1 MTARYTTHKKQRTWV
16 VDWWRTSGRI
26 HVCGGAARTG
36 TRTRFGAASRS
47 DHRQCL
53 SAWHRSTR
61 PPVVLCDVQHA
72 SDMAILQQ
80 QKKLNHTLTM
90 PKLVRQQP
98 L

>member
-1 MTARYTTHKKQRTWV
+1 MCVGVPHGRERARDSERRVAGPTIV
-16 VDWWRTSGRI
+16 TS
-26 HVCGGAARTG
+26 
-36 TRTRFGAASRS
+36 AASP
-47 DHRQCL
+47 HG
-53 SAWHRSTR
+53 HRSTR

-90 PKLVRQQP
+90 LKLVRQQP